1 MTMNAQV
8 TGYLNVKQQQG
19 ETKFHNK
26 DSNIGQN
33 SNVRVN
39 KNMITKCEIKVNL
52 CTANACYKC
61 LKYKDPKMM
70 RINLVCNAILPF
82 VDIFRPNFR

>member
-8 TGYLNVKQQQG
+8 TGYLIVKQQQG
-19 ETKFHNK
+19 ENIFPNK

-33 SNVRVN
+33 SNVHVN
-39 KNMITKCEIKVNL
+39 KNMITKCEIMVDL

-61 LKYKDPKMM
+61 LTHK
-70 RINLVCNAILPF
+70 N
-82 VDIFRPNFR
+82 PNIRRLN